1 MQNHHSFVADDI
13 LSLARQRKPV
23 FWVNPDHEASEDGS
37 GMPLV
42 PDEATQ
48 RLARQARAMQ
58 SLFPELRPTQGRV
71 ESALQRVPRL
81 QQAQQSGIRMPE
93 AVDAAADA
101 VHALG
106 AWWIKRDDALPVA
119 GSIKARGGFHEVL
132 AFAEGLLEQRAR
144 ATGQALAEVD
154 SPEARALFSE
164 YTVAVGSTGN
174 LGLSIGLIAAAL
186 GFKSVVHMSQDAKEW
201 KKERLR
207 KHGISVVEHAGDYA
221 AAVEAGRRAAALDSH
236 IHFVDDEQSRLLFLG
251 YAAAALELDV
261 QLKANG
267 VVVDAAHPLFV
278 YIPCGVGGA
287 PGGITYGL
295 KRRFGAN
302 VHCFF
307 AQPVASPSMLVQLAS
322 KSDVPVSVY
331 DIGLDNR
338 TDADGLA
345 VAQASMLVAPLMKRM
360 LSGVFTV
367 EDDTLFRDI
376 YRCHEAEGFRVEP
389 SAAAAF
395 RGPLWLSQTEAG
407 RAYLQRHGLADVMTA
422 SNHVLWSTG
431 GSLVPDE
438 EHDRFQARG
447 RLLET
452 AAPL

>member
-1 MQNHHSFVADDI
+1 MQTHDSPAADDI
-13 LSLARQRKPV
+13 LSIARQRKPV
-23 FWVNPDHEASEDGS
+23 FWLNPDYEASEDGS
-37 GMPLV
+37 AQPHE
-42 PDEATQ
+42 PHKATL

-58 SLFPELRPTQGRV
+58 SLFPELRHTQGRV
-71 ESALQRVPRL
+71 ESALMRVPNL
-81 QQAQQSGIRMPE
+81 QHVQQSGIRMPGS
-93 AVDAAADA
+93 VDAAAE
-101 VHALG
+101 G
-106 AWWIKRDDALPVA
+106 ASATGTWWVKRDDELPVA

-132 AFAEGLLEQRAR
+132 ALAESLLEKQAH
-144 ATGQALAEVD
+144 ATGQVIAAID
-154 SPEARALFSE
+154 SPQARAVFSQ

-186 GFKSVVHMSQDAKEW
+186 GFKSVVHMSQVAKAW
-201 KKERLR
+201 KKDRLR
-207 KHGISVVEHAGDYA
+207 SRGISVVEHAGDYA
-221 AAVEAGRRAAALDSH
+221 AAVEAGRRAAALDPS

-251 YAAAALELDV
+251 YAAAARELQQ
-261 QLKANG
+261 QLMANG

-287 PGGITYGL
+287 PGGIAYGL
-295 KRRFGAN
+295 KRLFGAN

-322 KSDVPVSVY
+322 GSAAPVSVY
-331 DIGLDNR
+331 DMGLDNR

-367 EDDTLFRDI
+367 EDDTLFSDI
-376 YRCHEAEGFRVEP
+376 YRCNESEGFRVEP

-395 RGPLWLSQTEAG
+395 RGPLWLMQTASG
-407 RAYLQRHGLADVMTA
+407 RAYLQRHGITDGMAG

-431 GSLVPDE
+431 GSLVPDA

-452 AAPL
+452 AAQD